1 KNPTTVNSFLASSK
15 SNNFITHC
23 LRNEGCNARLAI
35 RISSSYIAQLVKTR
49 MPLMNEVSSKLQLL
63 YFTTDS
69 TLHYRFVEA
78 PGKRN
83 VVYKCSITRDKRGVD
98 KGMYP
103 TYYLHL
109 EREDKKKIFLLA
121 ARRRKKSTTANY
133 LISTDATDLK
143 REGTAFVGK
152 VRSNA
157 IGTMFTL
164 YDGGSNP
171 RKSTITSNI
180 RQELAAVIYETNV
193 LGFKG
198 PRKMHVLIPGIY
210 DFSSLKLLTLLLRCK
225 NTLLERYRQRRTED
239 IIVMQNKSPVW
250 NEDSQSYVLNFH
262 GRVTQ
267 ASVKNFQIIHDRD
280 PDYIV
285 MQFGRISNE
294 CFSMD
299 FRYPLSALQAFG
311 IAMTSFH
318 GKLACE

>member
-1 KNPTTVNSFLASSK
+1 MKDLAEKMEKADLSTCVASDEEELVASDTWKNAEDKNDVEEHTLPSEELPAYDEIAANIEK
-15 SNNFITHC
+15 SVFETSLEEN
-23 LRNEGCNARLAI
+23 G
-35 RISSSYIAQLVKTR
+35 
-49 MPLMNEVSSKLQLL
+49 
-63 YFTTDS
+63 YFFFSCETYLNGEMDM
-69 TLHYRFVEA
+69 A
-78 PGKRN
+78 PAKRN
-83 VVYKCSITRDKRGVD
+83 VIYKCSITRDKRGVD
-98 KGMYP
+98 KGIYP

-164 YDGGSNP
+164 YDCGANP
-171 RKSTITSNI
+171 KKSTITTDV
-180 RQELAAVIYETNV
+180 RQELAAVIYDTNV

-198 PRKMHVLIPGIY
+198 PRKMHILIPGIY
-210 DFSSLKLLTLLLRCK
+210 DINTYERKSIRPVAPKD
-225 NTLLERYRQRRTED
+225 TLLERYRQRRTDD

-250 NEDSQSYVLNFH
+250 NE
-262 GRVTQ
+262 
-267 ASVKNFQIIHDRD
+267 A
-280 PDYIV
+280 DYIV
-285 MQFGRISNE
+285 MQFGRISDE